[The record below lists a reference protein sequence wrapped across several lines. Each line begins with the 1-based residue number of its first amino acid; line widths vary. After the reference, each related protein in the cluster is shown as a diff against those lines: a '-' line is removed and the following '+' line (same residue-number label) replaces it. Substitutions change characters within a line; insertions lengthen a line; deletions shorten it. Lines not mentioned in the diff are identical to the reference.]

1 MENLSPQRI
10 RVPPLRMSPSRF
22 VNVPPQIKA
31 LWHWPPT
38 ERLRRLLCIHPPRGG
53 NSTLVCQ
60 LTSLSNDNVDPA
72 PIDGWF
78 RSRWRDVSVGG
89 TRSTTP
95 GVHVYGRWPSSDTAL
110 ALQWACYCVALRRV
124 WGGLR
129 VFSTRR
135 LRRESNAV
143 SGSAGSCGLRLQEPK
158 RQDSNAGGYDEM
170 AASLGRLAA
179 REVPPLR
186 CRACSSSKRGRP
198 ADQPGCELASHRW

>member
-1 MENLSPQRI
+1 MVAGRQ
-10 RVPPLRMSPSRF
+10 VTPP
-22 VNVPPQIKA
+22 
-31 LWHWPPT
+31 WP
-38 ERLRRLLCIHPPRGG
+38 CSG
-53 NSTLVCQ
+53 LV
-60 LTSLSNDNVDPA
+60 
-72 PIDGWF
+72 
-78 RSRWRDVSVGG
+78 
-89 TRSTTP
+89 
-95 GVHVYGRWPSSDTAL
+95 TA
-110 ALQWACYCVALRRV
+110 YEALRRV

-198 ADQPGCELASHRW
+198 AEGRGRLMPLLHRIRPGNQTFFCAVGG